1 MLFEI
6 VFQLSARRVSQVS
19 SCDLMLFEI
28 VFQLVPFLKAPIGVV
43 I

>member
-6 VFQLSARRVSQVS
+6 VFQFCQTRYHAPR

-28 VFQLVPFLKAPIGVV
+28 VFQLLQDNPSVIRVV